1 MRLKCNTFCRKRT
14 LSPVEQACTLTL
26 PLFIISLDDLLL
38 PNHDFQVAHTSFIK
52 FYQLFDISR
61 TRTPV
66 LGHHHYLGL
75 PPPSINWPPI
85 PPPPPGL
92 VPSPSHSPITLGDPK
107 VDSRMRT
114 HTCAPDWG
122 PIHPLPGRFLS
133 TSGSH
138 GWGAAIIP
146 FCGGPMLQ

>member
-52 FYQLFDISR
+52 FYQLFDISHMHM
-61 TRTPV
+61 PV
-66 LGHHHYLGL
+66 LAHHHYLGL

-92 VPSPSHSPITLGDPK
+92 VPCLSHSPITLGDPK
-107 VDSRMRT
+107 VDS
-114 HTCAPDWG
+114 CACTRLFWA
-122 PIHPLPGRFLS
+122 LL
-133 TSGSH
+133 
-138 GWGAAIIP
+138 
-146 FCGGPMLQ
+146 